1 MDPTLKNILTGAA
14 VQLGAKS
21 ASALGFYLNGSKT
34 VPGWYDSV
42 PGVGAIAPSIDD
54 WVLDLGLP
62 AGLFLGGKLMARRN
76 PKTAVKLKEM
86 AIGAGLTGIAT
97 FMHDLLNR
105 VGHTLTPMSYS
116 PRSYSIPTSQL
127 STPTRY
133 SIAPAQKGMYK

>member
-14 VQLGAKS
+14 VQLGVKS
-21 ASALGFYLNGSKT
+21 VDALVFYLNGKQT

-76 PKTAVKLKEM
+76 PKRAVQLKEM

-97 FMHDLLNR
+97 FTHDLLNR
-105 VGHTLTPMSYS
+105 VGPTLTPM
-116 PRSYSIPTSQL
+116 SYSIPTSQL
-127 STPTRY
+127 STSTRY
-133 SIAPAQKGMYK
+133 SIAPAQKGMYR